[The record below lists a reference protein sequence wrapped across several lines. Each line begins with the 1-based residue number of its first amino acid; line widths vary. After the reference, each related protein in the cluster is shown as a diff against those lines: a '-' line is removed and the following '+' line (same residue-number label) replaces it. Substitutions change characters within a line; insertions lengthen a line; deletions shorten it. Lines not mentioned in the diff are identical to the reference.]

1 MAKTSKQR
9 GVTDTKKSNKETGTP
24 PTNKKKDA
32 IKPKKANSG
41 RSSSNVC
48 INDKSR
54 GKN

>member
-1 MAKTSKQR
+1 MTRTSKQR
-9 GVTDTKKSNKETGTP
+9 GATDTKNKNKETGTP

-32 IKPKKANSG
+32 IEPKKANSG

-48 INDKSR
+48 INDKSP